1 MTAEKIAEL
10 AVKLN
15 DYLINS
21 EEVFGDISLL
31 DVIAILTTLK
41 LAVLKRL
48 KVESNANI
56 FNVYAENESEQMA
69 FYMHLENTLVNNPT
83 NPAQNNE

>member
-15 DYLINS
+15 DYLIDS
-21 EEVFGDISLL
+21 EFGDISLL

-83 NPAQNNE
+83 NPAQDDE